1 MSTWILLSLL
11 FPVLLGM
18 VNILDKLI
26 TDRYSSRTNYYAFW
40 IGIYELVLGAVIV
53 LGVLSVQ
60 GMEPRALR
68 GGLLTGG
75 TRAIS
80 LLLLLAALKRGQV
93 TRIVP
98 LWYLYP
104 LLVAPMAAGFLD
116 ERLSGLVWVA
126 IFLAVLGAVL
136 VSWQG
141 NVGRQSFGNLPPL
154 LLALAAGV
162 VFATS
167 IVLSKYFLDDEP
179 FWQFYGSSRLGLA
192 LGMLGAT
199 FLTEVQRGSISMFRN
214 RGFMGM
220 VTLVEVV
227 VSMATIVNFAAI
239 VLGPVSL
246 VAAISAIQPS
256 LVLLYSLGLARL
268 SPSSFGGWVT
278 MRTLHIQLV
287 GIVAITSGVVLI
299 SLFSKV

>member
-1 MSTWILLSLL
+1 MLSLL
-11 FPVLLGM
+11 FPVLLGI
-18 VNILDKLI
+18 VNVLDKLI

-53 LGVLSVQ
+53 ISLLGVQ
-60 GMEPRALR
+60 GMELR
-68 GGLLTGG
+68 SFLGGLLTGG

-93 TRIVP
+93 TRVVP

-116 ERLSGLVWVA
+116 ERLSSLVWIA

-141 NVGRQSFGNLPPL
+141 TVSIRGFGNPAPL
-154 LLALAAGV
+154 LLALVAGV

-167 IVLSKYFLDDEP
+167 IVLSKYFLDDGQ

-192 LGMLGAT
+192 MGMLGAT
-199 FLTEVQRGSISMFRN
+199 LLTEVPRGATGMFRN

-220 VTLVEVV
+220 VTLVEAV
-227 VSMATIVNFAAI
+227 VSLATIVNFAAI
-239 VLGPVSL
+239 SLGQVSL

-256 LVLLYSLGLARL
+256 LVLLYSLGLAVL

-278 MRTLHIQLV
+278 MRTLHVQLA

-299 SLFSKV
+299 SLFIDG